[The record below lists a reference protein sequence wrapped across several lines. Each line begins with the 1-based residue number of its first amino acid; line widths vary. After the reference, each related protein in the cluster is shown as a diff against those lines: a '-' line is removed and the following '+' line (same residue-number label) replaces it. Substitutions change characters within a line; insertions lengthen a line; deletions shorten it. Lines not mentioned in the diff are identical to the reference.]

1 MKYINNNFFVEKVSS
16 KKLAN
21 RFGTPLYCYSHAKLK
36 KNINNFKLNFSKL
49 NPLICFAIKSNSNL
63 KIIKEV
69 KKLGL
74 GADVVSKGE
83 LMQAIKAGI
92 SPSKIVFSGVG
103 KTSSEIKYAI
113 DKKIMLINSESRS
126 EVMEIEK
133 IAKTKNKIVD
143 VGLRLNPNTDAKTL
157 NKISTGKKGDKFG
170 VNEKTFIELVSYI
183 KKSKFINLKCL
194 SVHIGS
200 QIFENKPYEKM
211 LKVIDKII
219 SKINFKFDFIDL
231 GGGMG
236 ISYKNDNKKFNYSNY
251 QKSIIKFLGKYN
263 SKIIFEPGRSI
274 VGNVGILIS
283 KIIYIKENQS
293 KNFIILDAGMNDLMR
308 PALYGAK
315 HRIIPLN
322 KKKNKISNK
331 TYEFVGPICE
341 STDKFLSIKKF
352 QKLKEKD
359 LIIICDVGAYGS
371 SLSSN
376 YNLRSKPAEIL
387 IKGPKI
393 IIAKKRQRLKDII

>member
-1 MKYINNNFFVEKVSS
+1 MKYINNNFFIEKVNS
-16 KKLAN
+16 KKLAKK
-21 RFGTPLYCYSHAKLK
+21 FATPIYCYSYEKLK
-36 KNINNFKLNFSKL
+36 KNINNFKSNFSKI
-49 NPLICFAIKSNSNL
+49 NPLICFSIKSNSNL
-63 KIIKEV
+63 NIIKEI

-83 LMQAIKAGI
+83 LMLAIKAGI
-92 SPSKIVFSGVG
+92 NPNKIVFSGVG
-103 KTSSEIKYAI
+103 KTYSELKYAI
-113 DKKIMLINSESRS
+113 DKKILLINSESKS

-133 IAKTKNKIVD
+133 IAKSKKRIID
-143 VGLRLNPNTDAKTL
+143 IGIRLNPNTDAKTL

-170 VNEKTFIELVSYI
+170 VTEKIFYELVSYI
-183 KKSKFINLKCL
+183 KKSKYINLRCL

-200 QIFENKPYEKM
+200 QIIENKPYEGM

-219 SKINFKFDFIDL
+219 SKIKFKFDFIDL

-236 ISYKNDNKKFNYSNY
+236 IPYKNGSKKFNYANY
-251 QKSIIKFLGKYN
+251 QKSIIKFIGKYK
-263 SKIIFEPGRSI
+263 SKIVFEPGRSI
-274 VGNVGILIS
+274 IGNAGVLIS
-283 KIIYIKENQS
+283 KIIYIKENES

-315 HRIIPLN
+315 HRIIPLI
-322 KKKNKISNK
+322 KSKKISKK

-387 IKGPKI
+387 IKGTKI
-393 IIAKKRQRLKDII
+393 IVAKKRQKLIDII